1 MVMRNKKIKMLL
13 IAMIFFGGFFANE
26 ETFASDNKT
35 DLSINI
41 SPVLTVELNY
51 NPINIEA
58 DGVLRTGVLN
68 LMIDSNNRTG
78 VTATMTT
85 TSESTEENATSLVH
99 EYADDS
105 ILTLEDEVAMNDFP
119 LNRWGYSI
127 DGGANFKPIRAKD
140 EESEIVFLT
149 TSSADYS
156 QKDILIGTRSDMEK
170 TAGTYKNTIL
180 VTVVPNYVVMSFD
193 EAFMMAGKRTYGDTG
208 LYSMQDMSQDVCGIV
223 STNEEA
229 KVVDVRDNKTYWIA
243 KLADGHC
250 WMTQN
255 LDFNLSTSVTLTNA
269 TTDLNSVTSWK
280 PARNTVARGSL
291 TSSNFPTSSAA
302 YNAPYSYD
310 EDEYYYY
317 EAPAA
322 DGVLDSS
329 DKAEIYSMLD
339 DCVAVGHTREKC
351 EHYHSGN
358 IYNWSAAVASNG
370 TSGLKTNGAVARD
383 SICPKGWR
391 LPMLYTARNESTG
404 VMETSE
410 SIDLFNA
417 YGMSHENS
425 KGLSM
430 EPFYFVR
437 AGAIYNLNGNIR
449 QEVGV
454 GTRYWTST
462 VFDWAVVYFYGN
474 SPSNIVERN
483 VGQSIRCIAR

>member
-13 IAMIFFGGFFANE
+13 IAMIFLGGFFANE

-58 DGVLRTGVLN
+58 DGILRTGVLN

-105 ILTLEDEVAMNDFP
+105 ILTLEDGVTMNDFP

-140 EESEIVFLT
+140 QESEIVFST

-229 KVVDVRDNKTYWIA
+229 KVVDVRDGKTYWIG
-243 KLADGHC
+243 KLADGKC

-255 LDFNLSTSVTLTNA
+255 LDLELSNGVTLSN
-269 TTDLNSVTSWK
+269 TTSDLNSVASWR
-280 PARNTVARGSL
+280 PVRSSVAKGTL
-291 TSSNFPTSSAA
+291 NSSNFVMSTDS
-302 YNAPYSYD
+302 YNVPYSYD
-310 EDEYYYY
+310 EDAYYF
-317 EAPAA
+317 ET
-322 DGVLDSS
+322 DSGTV
-329 DKAEIYSMLD
+329 ETYNTLD
-339 DCVAVGHTREKC
+339 DCVAGGHAREKC

-358 IYNWSAAVASNG
+358 IYNWPAAVASNNI
-370 TSGLKTNGAVARD
+370 SGIKNEGATAPD

-391 LPMLYTARNESTG
+391 LPRMTSTRNVNGKDWGDSNALYEAYDVKNGGYNNEELTLAP
-404 VMETSE
+404 T
-410 SIDLFNA
+410 
-417 YGMSHENS
+417 
-425 KGLSM
+425 
-430 EPFYFVR
+430 YFSR
-437 AGAIYNLNGNIR
+437 AGAIYYSAR
-449 QEVGV
+449 QEVGT
-454 GTRYWTST
+454 GSRYWIAST
-462 VFDWAVVYFYGN
+462 FDWACGYFFGGW
-474 SPSNIVERN
+474 PSNIVTRE
-483 VGQSIRCIAR
+483 VGQSVRCIAR